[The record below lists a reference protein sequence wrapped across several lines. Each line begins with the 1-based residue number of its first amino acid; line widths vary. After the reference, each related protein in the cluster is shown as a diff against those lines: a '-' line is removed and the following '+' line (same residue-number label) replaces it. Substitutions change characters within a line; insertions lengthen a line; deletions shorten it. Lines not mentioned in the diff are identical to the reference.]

1 MHRALPVPERRQ
13 HVVAGRVAEVGRR
26 LLDLLAA
33 EQRRR
38 IEPVLLGL
46 TLEELTAQLDRAR
59 ALLDLEPL
67 VDLRAGA
74 RRLDDLEP
82 AAPRVLVR
90 SGAVSDEVAPAGRG
104 ARGD

>member
-59 ALLDLEPL
+59 ALIDLEPL

-82 AAPRVLVR
+82 GAAREACGSGQWLDGCALAVRVLR
-90 SGAVSDEVAPAGRG
+90 
-104 ARGD
+104 